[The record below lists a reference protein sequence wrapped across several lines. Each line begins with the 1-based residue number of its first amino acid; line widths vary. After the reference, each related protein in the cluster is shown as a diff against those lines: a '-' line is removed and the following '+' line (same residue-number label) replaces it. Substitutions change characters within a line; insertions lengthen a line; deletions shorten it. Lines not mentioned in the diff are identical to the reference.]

1 MSVLNGTG
9 LDQAAF
15 TEKFQNAFKA
25 KLESGW
31 LAENF
36 NIEEALQPTPSP
48 VSVPSPDASTGG
60 GSNDKTIPGESKLDT
75 PAIIGI
81 CVGGTF
87 LLYVLIAMFYHA
99 GKRRQKS
106 DEEFDLERQVGS
118 DTVEKD
124 LKGPSS
130 QDASDSWSLDD
141 ASEAQTKSYS
151 SQDHLLPEHQMRSTA
166 EPMLGNL
173 EEEEDWSE
181 SDVNDSTFDSGTLS
195 SGPAH
200 NLSAGSTLA
209 AVGMASTFVAA
220 NSGVGS
226 PEDLNESRGTDA
238 TDASGDVL
246 GAESSDK
253 GGMGVGTAAAIGA
266 VTAGA
271 LAAGAYAA
279 TKDNSSSEEAAPQKR
294 ATDTSQS
301 NLDEL
306 DSAIEAGNWGAVGA
320 IAAILASSGYP
331 GKKEPRSAS
340 SIKSE
345 DSSAKSGSRDSSN
358 GPTLDQARA
367 TEIDKLVE
375 AGDWQGVVLAAA
387 RFEAD
392 QTMDGE
398 SYSASASKSS
408 YRSGSA
414 QSSATP
420 RSIATSGQSSTN
432 IGSGRSQA
440 EIKAEIEALV
450 RRVVPEEA
458 DNVDE
463 MLTQFK
469 GREEG
474 AYDFLEILCSYFA
487 ISEILH
493 CLFQLTE
500 LVETL
505 RRMQERAI
513 ASRARLAVQKSAK
526 LEARARAHV
535 PAPMA
540 SSASVGSR
548 ASTKSELEA
557 AIEAGNWEA
566 VGQAAQKM
574 SDGSIAALSMEE
586 RARLKE
592 KASASPALALSPGS
606 SNEEYNLDAL
616 IERGDW
622 PGVIAAAKK
631 ASEGARSSTT
641 GNMTQEEQDAL
652 AQANMWQEIAN
663 QSKQEGRQGK
673 FFLYF

>member
-9 LDQAAF
+9 LDQTAF
-15 TEKFQNAFKA
+15 TEKFQNAFNA

-48 VSVPSPDASTGG
+48 VPGPSTDASTG
-60 GSNDKTIPGESKLDT
+60 GSNDKTIPEKSKLET

-81 CVGGTF
+81 CVGGTL
-87 LLYVLIAMFYHA
+87 LLYVMIAMFYHA
-99 GKRRQKS
+99 SKRRQKP

-124 LKGPSS
+124 MMGPSS
-130 QDASDSWSLDD
+130 PESKEASDSWSLDD

-166 EPMLGNL
+166 EPTLGNL

-195 SGPAH
+195 SGPAP
-200 NLSAGSTLA
+200 NLTAGSTLA

-220 NSGVGS
+220 NSGAGS
-226 PEDLNESRGTDA
+226 PDDLNESRA
-238 TDASGDVL
+238 TDGADASSDVL
-246 GAESSDK
+246 GAESSDR
-253 GGMGVGTAAAIGA
+253 GGMGAGTAAAAIGA

-279 TKDNSSSEEAAPQKR
+279 TKDNSEEAEPQTR
-294 ATDTSQS
+294 AMDTSQS

-331 GKKEPRSAS
+331 AKKEPRSAA

-345 DSSAKSGSRDSSN
+345 DSSAKSESRDSSN

-474 AYDFLEILCSYFA
+474 AFYFLPYC
-487 ISEILH
+487 
-493 CLFQLTE
+493 T
-500 LVETL
+500 
-505 RRMQERAI
+505 
-513 ASRARLAVQKSAK
+513 
-526 LEARARAHV
+526 
-535 PAPMA
+535 
-540 SSASVGSR
+540 
-548 ASTKSELEA
+548 
-557 AIEAGNWEA
+557 
-566 VGQAAQKM
+566 
-574 SDGSIAALSMEE
+574 
-586 RARLKE
+586 
-592 KASASPALALSPGS
+592 LALQYSRT
-606 SNEEYNLDAL
+606 LH
-616 IERGDW
+616 
-622 PGVIAAAKK
+622 
-631 ASEGARSSTT
+631 
-641 GNMTQEEQDAL
+641 
-652 AQANMWQEIAN
+652 
-663 QSKQEGRQGK
+663 
-673 FFLYF
+673 